1 MCRGAWRACSRASA
15 AAAGVAKS
23 VVDAWQRR
31 APGTEA
37 TLRECA
43 ALGRAMADA
52 LDALGACA
60 GRPGGGVGDDDSK
73 DADSK
78 DPDRRS
84 GESLLDPFAGGGSE
98 EARGALATFAG
109 ALEKH
114 KALQAKIWP
123 AVSSPGVEGL
133 YAALAPLALGS
144 HICGAGNGGHVVAI
158 LKPDVTRDDV
168 EEAVEKCA
176 EAPEARVVRVQMM
189 FGGEGEEEGEGGE
202 ENGVGGGKGSGGSG
216 GRRMRRGRRMTPKR
230 RTPPRNARGIP
241 PRGRTRRGRWGAG
254 RGGEG
259 AEEGERPGRGGG
271 EGGEGRGV

>member
-1 MCRGAWRACSRASA
+1 MRGAA
-15 AAAGVAKS
+15 
-23 VVDAWQRR
+23 
-31 APGTEA
+31 
-37 TLRECA
+37 
-43 ALGRAMADA
+43 
-52 LDALGACA
+52 
-60 GRPGGGVGDDDSK
+60 GGGVGDDDSK

-216 GRRMRRGRRMTPKR
+216 GKEDEAGEKNDAEKADASKKRARDPSAGTDAERPPGGRGGAGKARRKGSGRG
-230 RTPPRNARGIP
+230 AG
-241 PRGRTRRGRWGAG
+241 GGG

-259 AEEGERPGRGGG
+259 
-271 EGGEGRGV
+271 GV